1 MLANNMNTKDKYKKL
16 VEEVKEKVQRRGKPI
31 TNEVIAD
38 ELRYSREHFQRLYTG
53 KGKVTDKHIEDL
65 VFRYPEVKGLEQN
78 ITSSKVNEE
87 NATYPTAVFR
97 NPKADDM
104 SKLVDSVWKLSDSV
118 LINSRNIESL
128 IQLKGISYDGSRQNF
143 LVSDPSFPKLVD
155 LLWELARKSG
165 KWEENQFRAL
175 VAKLFSKEAVPQP

>member
-1 MLANNMNTKDKYKKL
+1 MFFNIMSTKAKYKKL
-16 VEEVKEKVQRRGKPI
+16 VDEVKEKVKRRGKPI
-31 TNEVIAD
+31 TNEIIAD

-53 KGKVTDKHIEDL
+53 KGVVKDKHIEDL
-65 VFRYPEVKGLEQN
+65 VFRYPEVKELEQN
-78 ITSSKVNEE
+78 ITVPVLQEE
-87 NATYPTAVFR
+87 NVTYPPAPK
-97 NPKADDM
+97 NHKADDM

-118 LINSRNIESL
+118 QINSRNLESL
-128 IQLKGISYDGSRQNF
+128 IQMKGLSYDGSRQNS

-175 VAKLFSKEAVPQP
+175 VAKLFEREAVPQA